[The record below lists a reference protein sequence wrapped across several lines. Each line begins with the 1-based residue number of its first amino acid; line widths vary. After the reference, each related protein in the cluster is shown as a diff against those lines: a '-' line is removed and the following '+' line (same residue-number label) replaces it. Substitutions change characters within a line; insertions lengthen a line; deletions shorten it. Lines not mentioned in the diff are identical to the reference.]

1 MSRNEY
7 DANAGL
13 KEGRRVNPGPA
24 KVPVDVM
31 TPGWQWF
38 LIGTAAI
45 LALAF
50 LVEGAPWLFHMFR
63 PLFGSITD

>member
-1 MSRNEY
+1 MRNEF

-24 KVPVDVM
+24 KVPVVAT

-50 LVEGAPWLFHMFR
+50 LAEVVPWAVNLFA
-63 PLFGSITD
+63 STVAA